1 MTDVM
6 AERAFRVRDF
16 RWTDIPAAVS
26 IDAQAFPYDPWS
38 AETFWSELA
47 RVPAAATYVSVVDD
61 EELLGYGG
69 MTFIDEDAH
78 LQTLAIVP
86 ELRGRGIGRRVLSG
100 LLRDAVDRGATR
112 CLLEV
117 KPDNEAAIGLYTGL
131 GFEPLGTR
139 PGYYPGGEEAL
150 VLACELGA
158 AS

>member
-1 MTDVM
+1 MECGDVL
-6 AERAFRVRDF
+6 
-16 RWTDIPAAVS
+16 
-26 IDAQAFPYDPWS
+26 
-38 AETFWSELA
+38 SELA

-117 KPDNEAAIGLYTGL
+117 KPDNEAAIGLYTGPRFRAARYSAGL
-131 GFEPLGTR
+131 L
-139 PGYYPGGEEAL
+139 PGGEEAL
-150 VLACELGA
+150 VLACELGPPHERA
-158 AS
+158 FDE